1 MMYPGLSAD
10 ANANWHEGGF
20 NNPEKSL
27 NYHFETH
34 GEEVGASTEEEYLRK
49 AEYFR
54 DDLKGARPFSVEGT
68 MEGVTRYA
76 KNGKYIDTAPD
87 GRIVS
92 FGAQ

>member
-1 MMYPGLSAD
+1 MVFGLAGDSAQ
-10 ANANWHEGGF
+10 NWHEGSF
-20 NNPEKSL
+20 NSPEESL

-49 AEYFR
+49 AESFR
-54 DDLKGARPFSVEGT
+54 DNLSGAQRSSVEGAT
-68 MEGVTRYA
+68 EGVTRYS
-76 KNGKYIDTAPD
+76 KNGRFIDLAPD